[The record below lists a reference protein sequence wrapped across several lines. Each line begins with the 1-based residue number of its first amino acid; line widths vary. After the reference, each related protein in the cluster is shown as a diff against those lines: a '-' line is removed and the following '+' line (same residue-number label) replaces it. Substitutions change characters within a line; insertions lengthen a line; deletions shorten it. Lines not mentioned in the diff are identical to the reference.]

1 TFAEA
6 ARTHGD
12 GFRDELLRA
21 AETKVLNA
29 GSYKAEWIQDLFD
42 QLARWCMRADA
53 GTRFHH
59 DKLGNLHRETLIKRT
74 SKAGA
79 GRTPDS
85 PLCDAVE
92 AYAQALAEADRLREG
107 RKAALLHRLRDD
119 ARRRLA
125 RHKQLAR
132 VLTFDDQIDRV
143 ADALAGPHGD
153 ALVERL
159 RAQYRIA
166 LVDEFQDTD
175 PRQWAI
181 FDRVFGAGSPEPAL
195 FLIGDPKQAIYGFRG
210 GDVETYLAARATAR
224 MAPPLSHNFRS
235 RPSVLSGIEALYRQ
249 AQHAHEHDDGVEP
262 PFVDPRI
269 SFYAVQPGGSRD
281 NAEYQRYG
289 APAPALTLWQAPA
302 PTDLDSKGNVRPHSA
317 PQSRELATRACVAAI
332 HRVLSDARAGTAT
345 IKGEPVRPG
354 DIAVL
359 VRSHREAMLIRD
371 ALAAVGIPAV
381 AAGRQSLFA
390 TPEARELHTLLQAL
404 VHGADDRRLR
414 AALATVLVGED

>member
-1 TFAEA
+1 
-6 ARTHGD
+6 
-12 GFRDELLRA
+12 
-21 AETKVLNA
+21 
-29 GSYKAEWIQDLFD
+29 
-42 QLARWCMRADA
+42 MRADA

-153 ALVERL
+153 ALAQRL

-181 FDRVFGAGSPEPAL
+181 FDRVFGTGSPEPAL

-210 GDVETYLAARATAR
+210 GDVETYLAARATAQ

-235 RPSVLSGIEALYRQ
+235 RPTVLRSIEALY
-249 AQHAHEHDDGVEP
+249 QHAHAAHEADADTIAP
-262 PFVDPRI
+262 PFVDARI
-269 SFYAVQPGGSRD
+269 RFHPVQPGGARD
-281 NAEYQRYG
+281 DAEYQRHG
-289 APAPALTLWQAPA
+289 APAPALTLWQAPE
-302 PTDLDSKGNVRPHSA
+302 PTERDAKGNLKPYTS
-317 PQSRELATRACVAAI
+317 PQSR
-332 HRVLSDARAGTAT
+332 
-345 IKGEPVRPG
+345 
-354 DIAVL
+354 
-359 VRSHREAMLIRD
+359 
-371 ALAAVGIPAV
+371 
-381 AAGRQSLFA
+381 
-390 TPEARELHTLLQAL
+390 
-404 VHGADDRRLR
+404 
-414 AALATVLVGED
+414 